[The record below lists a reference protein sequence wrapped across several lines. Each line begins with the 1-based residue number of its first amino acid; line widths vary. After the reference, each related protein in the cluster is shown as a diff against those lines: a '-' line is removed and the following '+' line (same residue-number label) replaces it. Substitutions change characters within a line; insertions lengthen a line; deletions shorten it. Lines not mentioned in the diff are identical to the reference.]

1 MRLRFGDFVFDSDTR
16 EVIRGDEPLAI
27 SPKAFALLALLI
39 ESRPKAVS
47 KEDLHHRLWPDTHV
61 SDQSLGNLVV
71 ELRAVLG
78 ENARNPK
85 IIRTVARFGYAFA
98 ARATTDRS
106 GGAEPVASSV
116 YYRLVWGRREISLEP
131 GDNLIGRDPEAVV
144 WIDDESVSRRH
155 ARISIDDGGATIQDL
170 GSKNGTAV
178 GDKRIRA
185 PVRLSH
191 RDVVRV
197 GPASLTLRILKRTA
211 STRSTIKEH
220 RFR

>member
-106 GGAEPVASSV
+106 GGGEFAASSV
-116 YYRLVWGRREISLEP
+116 YYRLVWGRREISLET

-155 ARISIDDGGATIQDL
+155 ARISIDDEGASIQDL

-178 GDKRIRA
+178 GDKRILA
-185 PVRLSH
+185 SVRLSH
-191 RDVVRV
+191 RDVVRI

-220 RFR
+220 RSR